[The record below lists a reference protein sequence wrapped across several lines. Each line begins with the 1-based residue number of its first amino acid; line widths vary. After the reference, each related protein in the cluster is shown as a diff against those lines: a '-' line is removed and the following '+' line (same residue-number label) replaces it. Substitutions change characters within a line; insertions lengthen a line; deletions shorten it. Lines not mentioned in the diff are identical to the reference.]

1 MNDQDPHYARKEA
14 ILAAYPGVRELFGP
28 DLRTLWY
35 VAAVVAVQAG
45 LAAAV
50 AHAGAAALPAA
61 VVGGLLVGPF
71 LDAGVLVIMHELS
84 HNRCTGSILWDRLI
98 SIAANAV
105 MLAPIRCGARA
116 GRRRRARASP
126 SIHPPRPISFFA
138 PRAVRYSGS
147 TTRSTTCTWATRSTT
162 STCRARWRWPG
173 WARRPRA
180 RPPG

>member
-35 VAAVVAVQAG
+35 VAAVVALQAA

-84 HNRCTGSILWDRLI
+84 HNRCTGSIFWDRLI

-105 MLAPIRCGARA
+105 MLAPIACVRGRGGGRRCGPGGARA
-116 GRRRRARASP
+116 RAPATR
-126 SIHPPRPISFFA
+126 PPA
-138 PRAVRYSGS
+138 PRALSLD
-147 TTRSTTCTWATRSTT
+147 
-162 STCRARWRWPG
+162 
-173 WARRPRA
+173 RPRSEIF
-180 RPPG
+180 RQHHTKHHLHLGDEFDDVDVP